1 MDPDQYMQNRNEL
14 ENEAQHTTLIG
25 GRADAAPELC
35 RQSFRPGQARGL
47 WSRPSLRA
55 RCPSQDTCRLTQMG
69 IVLPDWPSN
78 SQRAHLIGWKVQ
90 GQSIRFSK
98 KCRAV
103 PSDWPHDSEQMQLI
117 G

>member
-25 GRADAAPELC
+25 GREDAAPKLC

-78 SQRAHLIGWKVQ
+78 PEQAHLIGWKVQ
-90 GQSIRFSK
+90 GQSIRLAK
-98 KCRAV
+98 KCRTV